1 MRVPIRKAGKYTF
14 IKPDPYIT
22 QEKFDELV
30 KNLERL
36 KKVVQPKLIGE
47 VKRLGEMG
55 DFSEN
60 TAYQMAKGKLRGINQ
75 KIIQTEKQLGIA
87 KIIKTDK
94 NALVVQI
101 GSRVIVEINKQTQ
114 KFQILGSLETS
125 PGTGT
130 ISHQSPLGKALLNKK
145 LGDVVQVKTEDR
157 KIEYKII
164 NIE

>member
-1 MRVPIRKAGKYTF
+1 
-14 IKPDPYIT
+14 
-22 QEKFDELV
+22 
-30 KNLERL
+30 
-36 KKVVQPKLIGE
+36 
-47 VKRLGEMG
+47 MG

-87 KIIKTDK
+87 KIIKIDK
-94 NALVVQI
+94 SKQVVQI
-101 GSRVIVEINKQTQ
+101 GSIVTVEINNKTTE
-114 KFQILGSLETS
+114 FQILGSLETN

-145 LGDVVQVKTEDR
+145 LGDTVEIKTEDK

-164 NIE
+164 NIK